1 MIPFAT
7 PQTGEVLNLSQVVRL
22 RVVRTD
28 NDPQGGEVEL
38 SMSDGTK
45 RIYSGEAARF
55 VNIEMHF
62 LLNAWRQFQIASSSP
77 LVGPDGNSPARI
89 M

>member
-1 MIPFAT
+1 MIPLIT
-7 PQTGEVLNLSQVVRL
+7 PQDGEVLNLSQIVRL

-28 NDPQGGEVEL
+28 NDPQGGEIEL

-45 RIYSGEAARF
+45 RVYQGEAARI
-55 VNIEMHF
+55 VNIETHF
-62 LLNAWRQFQIASSSP
+62 VLNMYRQLQIASQSQI
-77 LVGPDGNSPARI
+77 VGPDGNSPARI